1 MRGAAPEATM
11 TPLYEALLLG
21 AVRARAAAREARQ
34 PIQVALSQLPALGGA
49 KILSPV
55 LDSLVRFYEAALGRR
70 MAVGSDE
77 AASRDESLLLDLI
90 GSRTTSAEC
99 LDCSAVAGA
108 GLDCALCSTRVML
121 EMSAE

>member
-1 MRGAAPEATM
+1 MRSAASEALM

-21 AVRARAAAREARQ
+21 AIRARAAAREARQ
-34 PIQVALSQLPALGGA
+34 PIQVALSQLPALRGS

-70 MAVGSDE
+70 MAIGGDDG
-77 AASRDESLLLDLI
+77 ASGDESLLLDLI
-90 GSRTTSAEC
+90 GSRTTLAQC
-99 LDCSAVAGA
+99 LDCSAAAGA

-121 EMSAE
+121 EMSKD

>member
-1 MRGAAPEATM
+1 MASPVAT

-70 MAVGSDE
+70 MTIGSDA
-77 AASRDESLLLDLI
+77 AASGDESLLLDLV
-90 GSRTTSAEC
+90 GCRTTCAEG
-99 LDCSAVAGA
+99 LECSAAAGA

-121 EMSAE
+121 MMSAE